1 MADRF
6 IDQDE
11 VTIYGPY
18 ASNKI
23 RKKLLGLIPEYDSAL
38 NYAADQIDVHTD
50 AVKSAVEAA
59 RGTDAWRRQGA
70 RSKAPLLKQARALLG
85 KFSTHLGAHDNG
97 AVDRRVFFTKD
108 GTAGAVGK
116 AAADVVLAVA
126 HITTKL
132 AAPGC
137 AVRDAAHWHGR
148 FDAMTKSLAPVVA
161 FADDARID
169 RQSLTPEVETARQV
183 WLNGYVAARAL
194 CESLLRHLGRVDKLR
209 LYFYDLQVN
218 AGTKVTEPPAEEP
231 EAREAEDTDEVA
243 GDE

>member
-18 ASNKI
+18 ASKRI
-23 RKKLLGLIPEYDSAL
+23 RTRLLGLIPEYDPAL
-38 NYAADQIDVHTD
+38 TYAADQIDAQTA

-59 RGTDAWRRQGA
+59 RGTDASRRQGV

-85 KFSTHLGAHDNG
+85 KFSTHLGAHDAG
-97 AVDRRVFFTKD
+97 AIDRKVFFTKD
-108 GTAGAVGK
+108 GTAGGVGK
-116 AAADVVLAVA
+116 AAPDVVLAVT

-132 AAPGC
+132 ASPGF

-169 RQSLTPEVETARQV
+169 RQSLTPEVEATRQV
-183 WLNGYVAARAL
+183 WLNGYIAAKAV
-194 CESLLRHLGRVDKLR
+194 CESLLRHLGRVDQLR
-209 LYFYDLQVN
+209 LYFYDLQVP

-231 EAREAEDTDEVA
+231 EAREAEDTDEDT